1 MLQLTIRLKGVKEI
15 QKKLQRETLVLP
27 IVSSAISDLTAF
39 GEAAAKAGAPRDLGG
54 LQNDIVSEVTPLLG
68 RIHFVG
74 ASRGVKAMAV
84 ERGRGAGKRQPP
96 ASALAG
102 WASRHGHGSDA
113 RTLFV
118 IARAI
123 GRRGKK
129 GRFFMKKARI
139 LIRREMKAN
148 TVAKMADQVEAA
160 WRR

>member
-1 MLQLTIRLKGVKEI
+1 LTGAREIR
-15 QKKLQRETLVLP
+15 KKLQRDVLILP
-27 IVSSAISDLTAF
+27 PVSEAIRDLTAF
-39 GEAAAKAGAPRDLGG
+39 GERAAKAGAPRDLGG
-54 LQNDIVSEVTPLLG
+54 LQNDIVSEVTPLMG

-74 ASRGVKAMAV
+74 ASAGVKALAI
-84 ERGRGAGKRQPP
+84 ERGRSAGKKQPP

-129 GRFFMKKARI
+129 GRFFMRKARL
-139 LIRREMKAN
+139 LIRREMKGN
-148 TVAKMADQVEAA
+148 VIEKMAAQVEAI